1 MKLTRTEILWTR
13 SLLMREAESIRG
25 KTIEARKRNDPF
37 TLLAVIQAE
46 NYESVAKKLD
56 DLLEKKDGQEFKV
69 ICCRE
74 RGRINMAKE
83 FITREHV
90 KFMSAQLKDMA
101 AHHRNGVKR
110 LDHDSNPYI
119 NTMREAAR
127 CEKSA
132 RWLDSLL
139 ENETEYKRVVQEFSS
154 FLTEMKAQY
163 DLFWSKEENRH
174 DY

>member
-69 ICCRE
+69 ICC
-74 RGRINMAKE
+74 NK
-83 FITREHV
+83 
-90 KFMSAQLKDMA
+90 KD
-101 AHHRNGVKR
+101 
-110 LDHDSNPYI
+110 
-119 NTMREAAR
+119 
-127 CEKSA
+127 
-132 RWLDSLL
+132 
-139 ENETEYKRVVQEFSS
+139 
-154 FLTEMKAQY
+154 
-163 DLFWSKEENRH
+163 
-174 DY
+174 